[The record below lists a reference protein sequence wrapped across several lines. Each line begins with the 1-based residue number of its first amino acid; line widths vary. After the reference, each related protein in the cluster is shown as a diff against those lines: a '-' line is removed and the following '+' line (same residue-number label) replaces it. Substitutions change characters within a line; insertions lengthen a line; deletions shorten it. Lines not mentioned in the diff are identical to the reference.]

1 MITISGIKYQN
12 ELEKLP
18 YLNKKTASVLIG
30 KKNWNLDKKITQLKN
45 KGYLTNLK
53 KGFYVTGVYLNSQ
66 TNKNIYCQ
74 YIANVLRYPSYLSL
88 EYVLSENNLIPE
100 AVYVWT
106 SVTSKSPRQYENP
119 LGIFV
124 YKNIKSDLFT
134 GFKKRKVGEFKIAI
148 ASPAKALFDYLYL
161 KRNLG
166 ADLEFEL
173 KEGLRINWLNF
184 SGSDLRELG
193 KYIELSQSKKMKKI
207 LKIIK
212 NIKK

>member
-18 YLNKKTASVLIG
+18 YFNKKTASVLIG
-30 KKNWNLDKKITQLKN
+30 KKNWNLDKKINQLKK
-45 KGYLTNLK
+45 KGYLVNLK
-53 KGFYVTGVYLNSQ
+53 NGLYVSTVYLNLQ

-74 YIANVLRYPSYLSL
+74 YIANILRYPSYLSL

-100 AVYVWT
+100 AVYIWT
-106 SVTSKSPRQYENP
+106 SVTSKSPRQYKNP
-119 LGIFV
+119 LGVFV
-124 YKNIKSDLFT
+124 YKNIKESLFA
-134 GFKKRKVGEFKIAI
+134 GFKKRKVGEFKLTI
-148 ASPAKALFDYLYL
+148 ASLAKALFDYLYL

-166 ADLEFEL
+166 VDLEFEL

-184 SGSDLRELG
+184 SGSDLRELE
-193 KYIELSQSKKMKKI
+193 KYVESSQSGKMKKI

>member
-18 YLNKKTASVLIG
+18 YFNKKTASVLIG
-30 KKNWNLDKKITQLKN
+30 KKNWNLDKKITQLKS
-45 KGYLTNLK
+45 KDYLINLK
-53 KGFYVTGVYLNSQ
+53 RGLYVTGAYLNSQ
-66 TNKNIYCQ
+66 TNRGIYCQ
-74 YIANVLRYPSYLSL
+74 YIANILRYPSYLST
-88 EYVLSENNLIPE
+88 EYILSENNLIPE

-106 SVTSKSPRQYENP
+106 SVTSKSSRKYENS
-119 LGIFV
+119 LGMFI
-124 YKNIKSDLFT
+124 YKNIKESLFT
-134 GFKKRKVGEFKIAI
+134 GFKKEKIGEFKIAT
-148 ASPAKALFDYLYL
+148 ASLAKALFDYLYL

-173 KEGLRINWLNF
+173 KEGLRINWLSF
-184 SGSDLRELG
+184 SNSDLRELE
-193 KYIELSQSKKMKKI
+193 KYVEFSQSGKMKKI

>member
-18 YLNKKTASVLIG
+18 YFNKKTASVLIG

-45 KGYLTNLK
+45 KGYLANLK
-53 KGFYVTGVYLNSQ
+53 KGLYVTGVYLDSRA
-66 TNKNIYCQ
+66 NKSIYCQ
-74 YIANVLRYPSYLSL
+74 YIANILRYPSYLST
-88 EYVLSENNLIPE
+88 EYILSENNLIPE
-100 AVYVWT
+100 AVYAWT
-106 SVTSKSPRQYENP
+106 SVTGKSSRKYENS
-119 LGIFV
+119 LGIFI
-124 YKNIKSDLFT
+124 YKNIKENLFT
-134 GFKKRKVGEFKIAI
+134 GFKKEKIGEFKIAT
-148 ASPAKALFDYLYL
+148 ASLAKALFDYLYL

-184 SGSDLRELG
+184 SGSDLRELE
-193 KYIELSQSKKMKKI
+193 KYVDLSQSGKMGKI
-207 LKIIK
+207 LRIIK

>member
-18 YLNKKTASVLIG
+18 YFNKRTASVLIG
-30 KKNWNLDKKITQLKN
+30 KKNWNLDKKIARLKN
-45 KGYLTNLK
+45 KGYLANLK
-53 KGFYVTGVYLNSQ
+53 KGFYVTSVYLNSQ
-66 TNKNIYCQ
+66 INKNIYCQ
-74 YIANVLRYPSYLSL
+74 YIANILRYPSYLSL

-100 AVYVWT
+100 AVYIWT
-106 SVTSKSPRQYENP
+106 SVTSKSSRQYENS
-119 LGIFV
+119 LGMFV
-124 YKNIKSDLFT
+124 YKNIKKDLFT

-148 ASPAKALFDYLYL
+148 ASLAKALFDYLYL

-166 ADLEFEL
+166 VDLESEL

-184 SGSDLRELG
+184 SDLDLRELE
-193 KYIELSQSKKMKKI
+193 KYVELSQSGKMKKI